1 MQTNEQSQVAGE
13 KAANQFFDDEV
24 IREFLIESNENLNRL
39 DSELVDLERNPTP
52 ERLASIFRTIHTI
65 KGTCGFLGF
74 EGLEGITHH
83 AENIL
88 SQLRSGHKLVNGAVV
103 SLILETVDAVRS
115 ILANVESTGSEGA
128 SNYKALTQR
137 LESVASD
144 ASLEVST
151 TEGSATPEIQHQLTT
166 KVVPPTPP
174 GSGVPEKATAKLQN
188 APAPQAGSPEP
199 EKTVSVADTTIR
211 VDVSLMDKLMN
222 LIGELVLARNQ
233 ILQFTTQRDDAA
245 LTGASQRLNLITSEL
260 QEGFMKTRM
269 QPIGVVWNKLPRVV
283 RDVAH
288 SLGKQI
294 DLQMEGADTELDR
307 TIIEAIKDPL
317 THLVRNSC
325 DHGIE
330 DPERRRLAGKAGKGT
345 LSLKAYHEGGQVN
358 IEISDDGAGVDVDR
372 VRAKAVEKGLIRA
385 DQAAQLNE
393 REAMNL
399 LFLPGF
405 STAGQV
411 TNVSGRG
418 VGMDVVKSNVEKI
431 GGAVDIVSV
440 VGQGTTVKLK
450 IPLTLAII
458 PGLLITS
465 GGQRFVIPQVSLL
478 ELIRLED
485 NPAGKIDYVHDVP
498 VYRRRGALLPIA
510 YLNDVLKLGPTYSG
524 DVCNIV
530 VLQAEDKKFG
540 LVVDGV
546 NDTQEI
552 VVKPLGKQLKRLTCY
567 SGSTIMGDGEVALIL
582 DVPGIGHLSGVLAES
597 RTDRRDTK
605 PKKAAT
611 SPDRQR
617 LLLFKAGSFERLAVP
632 LSLVSRL
639 EEFSKDVL
647 ESANGHRVVQYR
659 DRILPLVSLQEIL
672 EPGLTPICDEG
683 NPVQVIVFGS
693 DDRCVGVV
701 VDQIVDIV
709 EETVGMRRRSRPRR
723 GLLGSG
729 VVGKKV
735 ADFVDLQAILKAAE
749 EDVLAENPPPAT
761 LLLADSSAFNRG
773 LLRNH
778 LEMAGYRVLE
788 AATSAEMLQRMDS
801 EDVNLLVAGMD
812 LIASDPPSMDR
823 VRRSLSTS
831 EVRTIGLVNSLGE
844 IEQRRALYPEFDD
857 YQVRFESEA
866 MLRSVERLAQSLD
879 RKSIPAAK
887 ADPQR
892 G

>member
-1 MQTNEQSQVAGE
+1 MQTNEQSQASGD
-13 KAANQFFDDEV
+13 KAANQIFDDEV

-39 DSELVDLERNPTP
+39 DSEVVDLERNPTP

-74 EGLEGITHH
+74 ESLEGITHH

-88 SQLRSGHKLVNGAVV
+88 SQLRSGQKVVNGAVV
-103 SLILETVDAVRS
+103 SLILETIDAVRR
-115 ILANVESTGSEGA
+115 ILGNIESSGSEGCGDY
-128 SNYKALTQR
+128 SGLTGR
-137 LESVASD
+137 LEAAAADTSPAIMEPKAEDTPKAAESAPSPAPVA
-144 ASLEVST
+144 A
-151 TEGSATPEIQHQLTT
+151 AR
-166 KVVPPTPP
+166 VVAENAVESKPL
-174 GSGVPEKATAKLQN
+174 AKLAS
-188 APAPQAGSPEP
+188 APVVEP
-199 EKTVSVADTTIR
+199 DRTSSVADTTIR
-211 VDVSLMDKLMN
+211 VDVSLLDKLMN

-233 ILQFTTQRDDAA
+233 IIQFTTQRDDGA

-294 DLQMEGADTELDR
+294 ELQMEGADTELDR

-330 DPERRRLAGKAGKGT
+330 DAERRRQKGKPAKGT
-345 LSLKAYHEGGQVN
+345 LCLKAYHEGGQVN
-358 IEISDDGAGVDVDR
+358 IEISDDGAGVDVER
-372 VRAKAVEKGLIRA
+372 VRAKAVERGLIRA
-385 DQAAQLNE
+385 DQAAHLNE
-393 REAMNL
+393 REAMAL

-405 STAGQV
+405 STARQV

-431 GGAVDIVSV
+431 GGAVDIMSV
-440 VGQGTTVKLK
+440 PGQGTTVKLK

-510 YLNDVLKLGPTYSG
+510 YLNDVLQLGPAHSG

-530 VLQAEDKKFG
+530 VLQAGHKQFG
-540 LVVDGV
+540 LIVDGV

-582 DVPGIGHLSGVLAES
+582 DVPGIGHLSGVLAENRS
-597 RTDRRDTK
+597 EKRETK
-605 PKKAAT
+605 PQKASLA
-611 SPDRQR
+611 SDLQR

-639 EEFSKDVL
+639 EEFSSSTL
-647 ESANGHRVVQYR
+647 EWADGRRVVQYR
-659 DRILPLVSLQEIL
+659 EKILPLVSLQDIL
-672 EPGLTPICDEG
+672 EPGSLRQTDETG
-683 NPVQVIVFGS
+683 PLQVIVFGS
-693 DDRCVGVV
+693 EDRCVGII
-701 VDQIVDIV
+701 VDQIIDIV

-729 VVGKKV
+729 VVGKRV
-735 ADFVDLQAILKAAE
+735 ADFVDLQAILRAAE
-749 EDVLAENPPPAT
+749 EDVLSESPAQAT
-761 LLLADSSAFNRG
+761 LLLADSSSFNRG

-778 LEMAGYRVLE
+778 LEMAGYRVIE
-788 AATSAEMLQRMDS
+788 AATCSEMLQQI
-801 EDVNLLVAGMD
+801 EGEAVNLLVAGLD
-812 LIASDPPSMDR
+812 LIASDPPAMDR
-823 VRRSLSTS
+823 VRQSLNIH
-831 EVRTIGLVNSLGE
+831 ELRMIGLVNSSSE
-844 IEQRRALYPEFDD
+844 IEQRRASYPEFDD
-857 YQVRFESEA
+857 YQVRFESES
-866 MLRSVERLAQSLD
+866 MLRSVERLAQSLE
-879 RKSIPAAK
+879 RKPAGAVN
-887 ADPQR
+887 AESR
-892 G
+892 GL

>member
-1 MQTNEQSQVAGE
+1 MQTNESQVAAE
-13 KAANQFFDDEV
+13 KAANQIFDDEV

-39 DSELVDLERNPTP
+39 DTEIVDLERHPTP

-74 EGLEGITHH
+74 ESLEGISHH

-88 SQLRSGHKLVNGAVV
+88 SQLRSGQKKVNGAVV
-103 SLILETVDAVRS
+103 SLILETIDAVRR
-115 ILANVESTGSEGA
+115 ILANVEATGSEGA
-128 SNYKALTQR
+128 ADYSALTER
-137 LESVASD
+137 LESVAAD
-144 ASLEVST
+144 
-151 TEGSATPEIQHQLTT
+151 SAVEISNEQTQTQL
-166 KVVPPTPP
+166 V
-174 GSGVPEKATAKLQN
+174 AI
-188 APAPQAGSPEP
+188 SPEP
-199 EKTVSVADTTIR
+199 PAQSVVEKPIEKALHSSTQSTSSADPDRSLSVADTTIR
-211 VDVSLMDKLMN
+211 VDVSLLDKLMN

-233 ILQFTTQRDDAA
+233 ILQFTTQRDDSA
-245 LTGASQRLNLITSEL
+245 LTAASQRLNLITSEL

-288 SLGKQI
+288 LLGKQI

-330 DPERRRLAGKAGKGT
+330 DPERRRLKGKPAKGT
-345 LSLKAYHEGGQVN
+345 LCLKAYHEGGQVN
-358 IEISDDGAGVDVDR
+358 IEISDNGAGVDVER
-372 VRAKAVEKGLIRA
+372 VRAKAIERGLIRA
-385 DQAAQLNE
+385 DQAAQLTE

-431 GGAVDIVSV
+431 GGTVDIVSV
-440 VGQGTTVKLK
+440 PGQGTTVKLK

-510 YLNDVLKLGPTYSG
+510 YLNDVLKLGPAYSG

-530 VLQAEDKKFG
+530 VLQAEQKQFG
-540 LVVDGV
+540 LIVDGV

-582 DVPGIGHLSGVLAES
+582 DVPGIGHLSGVLAEG
-597 RTDRRDTK
+597 RTERRDAKQQKT
-605 PKKAAT
+605 AST
-611 SPDRQR
+611 SDKQR
-617 LLLFKAGSFERLAVP
+617 LLLFKAGSFDRLAVP

-639 EEFSKDVL
+639 EEFPTDIL
-647 ESANGHRVVQYR
+647 EWADGRRVVQYR

-672 EPGLTPICDEG
+672 EPGARYAFEDN
-683 NPVQVIVFGS
+683 NPVQVVVFGS
-693 DDRCVGVV
+693 DDRCVGII
-701 VDQIVDIV
+701 VDQIIDIV

-729 VVGKKV
+729 VVGKRV
-735 ADFVDLQAILKAAE
+735 ADFVDLQAILRVAE
-749 EDVLAENPPPAT
+749 EDVIGESTPPAT

-773 LLRNH
+773 LLRNQ
-778 LEMAGYRVLE
+778 LEMAGYRVIE
-788 AATSAEMLQRMDS
+788 AATSSEMLQQM
-801 EDVNLLVAGMD
+801 ECETINLLVAGFD
-812 LIASDPPSMDR
+812 LLAGDPSALER
-823 VRRSLSTS
+823 VRRSHEADALL
-831 EVRTIGLVNSLGE
+831 TIGLVNSPGE
-844 IEQRRALYPEFDD
+844 IEQRRVLYPEFDD

-866 MLRSVERLAQSLD
+866 MLRSVERLAQTLD
-879 RKSIPAAK
+879 RKSMVLTK
-887 ADPQR
+887 AEVR

>member
-1 MQTNEQSQVAGE
+1 MQTNDQSPAAGE
-13 KAANQFFDDEV
+13 KNGNQNFDDDV
-24 IREFLIESNENLNRL
+24 VREFLIESNENLNRL
-39 DSELVDLERNPTP
+39 DSKIVDLERNPTP

-65 KGTCGFLGF
+65 KGTCGFLGY
-74 EGLEGITHH
+74 EGLESITHH

-88 SQLRSGHKLVNGAVV
+88 SQLRSGQKAVGGSIV
-103 SLILETVDAVRS
+103 SLILETVDATRR
-115 ILANVESTGSEGA
+115 ILANIESSGEEGA
-128 SNYKALTQR
+128 GDYSALKAR
-137 LESVASD
+137 LEVEAAEGDSHKGELTDNSQPAAPPEEKPSIELMVTA
-144 ASLEVST
+144 EPVS
-151 TEGSATPEIQHQLTT
+151 
-166 KVVPPTPP
+166 PPTPTVQSSTP
-174 GSGVPEKATAKLQN
+174 PKPAA
-188 APAPQAGSPEP
+188 APTPEP
-199 EKTVSVADTTIR
+199 EKGLSAADTTIR
-211 VDVSLMDKLMN
+211 VDVSLLDRLMN

-233 ILQFTTQRDDAA
+233 ILQFTTQRQDSA
-245 LTGASQRLNLITSEL
+245 LNGASQRLNLITSEL

-294 DLQMEGADTELDR
+294 DLRMEGADTELDR

-330 DPERRRLAGKAGKGT
+330 DPERRRLRGKPAKGT
-345 LSLKAYHEGGQVN
+345 LTLKAYHEGGQVN
-358 IEISDDGAGVDVDR
+358 IEISDDGAGVDVER
-372 VRAKAVEKGLIRA
+372 VRAKAVERGLIRP

-431 GGAVDIVSV
+431 GGAVDIISAP
-440 VGQGTTVKLK
+440 GQGTTVKLK

-465 GGQRFVIPQVSLL
+465 GGQRFVIPQVSLV

-485 NPAGKIDYVHDVP
+485 NPAAKIDFVHDAP
-498 VYRRRGALLPIA
+498 VYRRRGTLLPIA
-510 YLNDVLKLGPTYSG
+510 YLNDVLELGPAYSG

-530 VLQAEDKKFG
+530 VLQAGHKRFG

-567 SGSTIMGDGEVALIL
+567 SGSTIMGDGDVALIL
-582 DVPGIGHLSGVLAES
+582 DVPGIGQLSGVLVES
-597 RTDRRDTK
+597 RAERRDE
-605 PKKAAT
+605 KAQRAAPT
-611 SPDRQR
+611 SNRQR
-617 LLLFKAGSFERLAVP
+617 LLLFRAGSFERLAVP

-639 EEFSKDVL
+639 EEFPAQVL
-647 ESANGHRVVQYR
+647 EWADGKRVVQYR
-659 DRILPLVSLQEIL
+659 ERILPLVWLQEIL
-672 EPGLTPICDEG
+672 EPGVGQPEET
-683 NPVQVIVFGS
+683 NPVQVVVFGTEE
-693 DDRCVGVV
+693 RCVGIV
-701 VDQIVDIV
+701 VDRIIDII
-709 EETVGMRRRSRPRR
+709 EETVSMRRRSRPRR
-723 GLLGSG
+723 GLLGSC

-735 ADFVDLQAILKAAE
+735 ADFIDLQAILRIAE
-749 EDVLAENPPPAT
+749 EDVLNEGSAQPAT
-761 LLLADSSAFNRG
+761 LLLADSSAFNRA
-773 LLRNH
+773 LLRNQ

-788 AATSAEMLQRMDS
+788 ACTPSELLQQIEAETVS
-801 EDVNLLVAGMD
+801 VLVAGVD
-812 LIASDPPSMDR
+812 LLAADPTTLDR
-823 VRRSLSTS
+823 VRRSLATT
-831 EVRTIGLVNSLGE
+831 EVRMIGLVNNAGE

-879 RKSIPAAK
+879 RKSQAVVSPN
-887 ADPQR
+887 
-892 G
+892 

>member
-1 MQTNEQSQVAGE
+1 MQTNDQSPAAGE
-13 KAANQFFDDEV
+13 KNGNQNFDDDV
-24 IREFLIESNENLNRL
+24 VREFLIESNENLNRL
-39 DSELVDLERNPTP
+39 DSEIVDLERNPTP

-65 KGTCGFLGF
+65 KGTCGFLGY
-74 EGLEGITHH
+74 EGLESITHH

-88 SQLRSGHKLVNGAVV
+88 SQLRSGQKAVGGSIV
-103 SLILETVDAVRS
+103 SLILETVDATRR
-115 ILANVESTGSEGA
+115 ILANIESSGEEGA
-128 SNYKALTQR
+128 GDYSALKAR
-137 LESVASD
+137 LEVEAAEGDSHKGELTDNSQPAAPPEEKPSIELMVTA
-144 ASLEVST
+144 EPVS
-151 TEGSATPEIQHQLTT
+151 
-166 KVVPPTPP
+166 PPTPTVQSSTP
-174 GSGVPEKATAKLQN
+174 PKPAA
-188 APAPQAGSPEP
+188 APTPEP
-199 EKTVSVADTTIR
+199 EKGLSAADTTIR
-211 VDVSLMDKLMN
+211 VDVSLLDRLMN

-233 ILQFTTQRDDAA
+233 ILQFTTQRQDSA
-245 LTGASQRLNLITSEL
+245 LNGASQRLNLITSEL

-294 DLQMEGADTELDR
+294 DLRMEGADTELDR

-330 DPERRRLAGKAGKGT
+330 DPERRRLRGKPAKGT
-345 LSLKAYHEGGQVN
+345 LTLKAYHEGGQVN
-358 IEISDDGAGVDVDR
+358 IEISDDGAGVDVER
-372 VRAKAVEKGLIRA
+372 VRAKAVERGLIRP

-431 GGAVDIVSV
+431 GGAVDIISAP
-440 VGQGTTVKLK
+440 GQGTTVKLK

-465 GGQRFVIPQVSLL
+465 GGQRFVIPQVSLV

-485 NPAGKIDYVHDVP
+485 NPAAKIDFVHDAP
-498 VYRRRGALLPIA
+498 VYRRRGTLLPIA
-510 YLNDVLKLGPTYSG
+510 YLNDVLELGPAYSG

-530 VLQAEDKKFG
+530 VLQAGHKRFG

-567 SGSTIMGDGEVALIL
+567 SGSTIMGDGDVALIL
-582 DVPGIGHLSGVLAES
+582 DVPGIGQLSGVLVES
-597 RTDRRDTK
+597 RAERRDE
-605 PKKAAT
+605 KAQRAAPT
-611 SPDRQR
+611 SNRQR
-617 LLLFKAGSFERLAVP
+617 LLLFRAGSFERLAVP

-639 EEFSKDVL
+639 EEFPAQVL
-647 ESANGHRVVQYR
+647 EWADGKRVVQYR
-659 DRILPLVSLQEIL
+659 ERILPLVWLQEIL
-672 EPGLTPICDEG
+672 EPGVGQPEET
-683 NPVQVIVFGS
+683 NPVQVVVFGTEE
-693 DDRCVGVV
+693 RCVGIV
-701 VDQIVDIV
+701 VDRIIDII
-709 EETVGMRRRSRPRR
+709 EETVSMRRRSRPRR
-723 GLLGSG
+723 GLLGSC

-735 ADFVDLQAILKAAE
+735 ADFIDLQAILRIAE
-749 EDVLAENPPPAT
+749 EDVLNEGSAQPAT
-761 LLLADSSAFNRG
+761 LLLADSSAFNRA
-773 LLRNH
+773 LLRNQ

-788 AATSAEMLQRMDS
+788 ACTPSELLQQIEAETVS
-801 EDVNLLVAGMD
+801 VLVAGVD
-812 LIASDPPSMDR
+812 LLAADPTTLDR
-823 VRRSLSTS
+823 VRRSLATT
-831 EVRTIGLVNSLGE
+831 EVRMIGLVNNAGE

-879 RKSIPAAK
+879 RKSQAVVSPN
-887 ADPQR
+887 
-892 G
+892 

>member
-1 MQTNEQSQVAGE
+1 MQTNEQKLASGE
-13 KAANQFFDDEV
+13 KTASPVFDDEV

-39 DSELVDLERNPTP
+39 DTEIVDLERSPAP

-74 EGLEGITHH
+74 SSLEGITHH

-88 SQLRSGHKLVNGAVV
+88 SQLRSGQKQVSGALV
-103 SLILETVDAVRS
+103 SLILETVDAVRV
-115 ILANVESTGSEGA
+115 ILSTIEATGAEGA
-128 SNYKALTQR
+128 QDYKALKER
-137 LESVASD
+137 LARVAADGLLDNSVYEDTPAPLTEPEL
-144 ASLEVST
+144 AVAARPQPPMTAEEKQST
-151 TEGSATPEIQHQLTT
+151 I
-166 KVVPPTPP
+166 VV
-174 GSGVPEKATAKLQN
+174 
-188 APAPQAGSPEP
+188 APAIHAEIDKGL
-199 EKTVSVADTTIR
+199 SVADTTIR
-211 VDVSLMDKLMN
+211 VDVSLLDKLMN

-233 ILQFTTQRDDAA
+233 ILQFTTQRDDSA
-245 LTGASQRLNLITSEL
+245 LNAASQRLNLITSEL

-288 SLGKQI
+288 LLGKQI
-294 DLQMEGADTELDR
+294 DLQMEGAETELDR

-325 DHGIE
+325 DHGVE
-330 DPERRRLAGKAGKGT
+330 DPERRRLRGKPAKGT
-345 LSLKAYHEGGQVN
+345 LTLKAYHEGGQVN
-358 IEISDDGAGVDVDR
+358 IEISDDGAGVDVER
-372 VRAKAVEKGLIRA
+372 VRAKAVERGLIRA
-385 DQAAQLNE
+385 DQAAQLSE

-431 GGAVDIVSV
+431 GGAVDIVSNP
-440 VGQGTTVKLK
+440 GFGTTVKLK

-498 VYRRRGALLPIA
+498 VYRRRGSLLPIA
-510 YLNDVLKLGPTYSG
+510 YLNEVLKLGPSYSG

-530 VLQAEDKKFG
+530 VLQAEHKQFG

-552 VVKPLGKQLKRLTCY
+552 VVKPLGKQLKGLSCY

-582 DVPGIGHLSGVLAES
+582 DVPGIGHLSGVLAEN
-597 RTDRRDTK
+597 RTETREQ
-605 PKKAAT
+605 KAPPRP
-611 SPDRQR
+611 SVSDRQR

-639 EEFSKDVL
+639 EEFSKETL
-647 ESANGHRVVQYR
+647 EWADGRRVVQYR
-659 DRILPLVSLQEIL
+659 ERILPLVSLQQIL
-672 EPGLTPICDEG
+672 EPGTSAPSEEID
-683 NPVQVIVFGS
+683 PVQVVVFGA
-693 DDRCVGVV
+693 DDRFVGIV
-701 VDQIVDIV
+701 VDQIIDIV
-709 EETVGMRRRSRPRR
+709 EETVSMRRRSRPRR

-729 VVGKKV
+729 VVGKRV

-749 EDVLAENPPPAT
+749 EDVLSESPVAPAT

-773 LLRNH
+773 LLRNQF
-778 LEMAGYRVLE
+778 EMAGYRVIE
-788 AATSAEMLQRMDS
+788 AATCAEMVQQI
-801 EDVNLLVAGMD
+801 EGETVNLLVAGFD
-812 LIASDPPSMDR
+812 LLAVDPPALERLRHASDSTEMR
-823 VRRSLSTS
+823 V
-831 EVRTIGLVNSLGE
+831 IGLVNSLSE

-857 YQVRFESEA
+857 YQVRYESEA
-866 MLRSVERLAQSLD
+866 MLRSVERLSQSLD
-879 RKSIPAAK
+879 RRSTARLSTEL
-887 ADPQR
+887 R
-892 G
+892 GL

>member
-1 MQTNEQSQVAGE
+1 MQTNEQHTVAGDKPSSQV
-13 KAANQFFDDEV
+13 FDDEV

-39 DSELVDLERNPTP
+39 DSEIVDLERNPTAD
-52 ERLASIFRTIHTI
+52 RLASIFRTIHTI

-74 EGLEGITHH
+74 SSLEGITHH

-88 SQLRSGHKLVNGAVV
+88 SQLRSGQKHVNGAVV
-103 SLILETVDAVRS
+103 SLILETVDAVRR
-115 ILANVESTGSEGA
+115 ILATVESSGTEGNEDYA
-128 SNYKALTQR
+128 RLRAR
-137 LESVASD
+137 LERAAADTSPEIADSQETTVSQRQEEVMASTSSLPPKTVEKSPEQSPTPTVAS
-144 ASLEVST
+144 AIPAEV
-151 TEGSATPEIQHQLTT
+151 
-166 KVVPPTPP
+166 
-174 GSGVPEKATAKLQN
+174 
-188 APAPQAGSPEP
+188 
-199 EKTVSVADTTIR
+199 EKTLSVADTTIR
-211 VDVSLMDKLMN
+211 VDVSLLDKLMN

-233 ILQFTTQRDDAA
+233 ILQFTTQRDDSA

-288 SLGKQI
+288 SLGKHI

-330 DPERRRLAGKAGKGT
+330 DPERRRMRGKPGKGT
-345 LSLKAYHEGGQVN
+345 LCLKAYHEGGQVN
-358 IEISDDGAGVDVDR
+358 IEISDDGAGVDVER
-372 VRAKAVEKGLIRA
+372 VRAKAIERGLIRA
-385 DQAAQLNE
+385 DQAAQLSE

-431 GGAVDIVSV
+431 GGAVDIVSIP
-440 VGQGTTVKLK
+440 GAGTTVKLK

-498 VYRRRGALLPIA
+498 VYRRRGTLLPIA
-510 YLNDVLKLGPTYSG
+510 YLNDVLKLGPAYSG

-530 VLQAEDKKFG
+530 VLQAEHKQFG
-540 LVVDGV
+540 LLVDGV

-552 VVKPLGKQLKRLTCY
+552 VVKPLGKQLKGLTCY

-597 RTDRRDTK
+597 RAEVRETK
-605 PKKAAT
+605 QQRSAAL
-611 SPDRQR
+611 SDRQR

-639 EEFSKDVL
+639 EEFSRDVL
-647 ESANGHRVVQYR
+647 EWADGRRVVQYR
-659 DRILPLVSLQEIL
+659 NRILPLVSLEEIL
-672 EPGLTPICDEG
+672 EPGRCSQLEDTD
-683 NPVQVIVFGS
+683 PVQVVVFGA
-693 DDRCVGVV
+693 DDRCVGIV
-701 VDQIVDIV
+701 VDQIIDIV

-729 VVGKKV
+729 VVGKRV
-735 ADFVDLQAILKAAE
+735 ADFVDLQAILRAAE
-749 EDVLAENPPPAT
+749 EDVLNETPPPPAT

-773 LLRNH
+773 LLRNQ
-778 LEMAGYRVLE
+778 LEMAGYRVIE
-788 AATSAEMLQRMDS
+788 ASTAAEMIQQM
-801 EDVNLLVAGMD
+801 EGETVNLLVAGLD
-812 LIASDPPSMDR
+812 LIAGDPPAMDR
-823 VRRSLSTS
+823 VRRAPGANGL
-831 EVRTIGLVNSLGE
+831 RLIGLVNSAGE

-866 MLRSVERLAQSLD
+866 MLQSVERLAQSLD
-879 RKSIPAAK
+879 RRAVGNVK
-887 ADPQR
+887 AELR
-892 G
+892 SL